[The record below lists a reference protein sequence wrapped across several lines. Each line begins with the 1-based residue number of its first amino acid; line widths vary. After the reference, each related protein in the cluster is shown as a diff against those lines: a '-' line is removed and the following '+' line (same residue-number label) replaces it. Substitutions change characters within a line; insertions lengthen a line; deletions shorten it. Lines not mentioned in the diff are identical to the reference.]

1 MESDF
6 THFDKPEK
14 LCNIC
19 EIEIPQE
26 SGVAEKKTEYIRQT
40 GSSTHHRVG
49 AVEVECVYGD
59 IPVEKMLHDLIS
71 E

>member
-6 THFDKPEK
+6 THFDKPEE

-19 EIEIPQE
+19 EIQIPQGF
-26 SGVAEKKTEYIRQT
+26 STAEKKTEYIRQT
-40 GSSTHHRVG
+40 GSSIRHRVG